1 MSRAAQASDVPRP
14 LLVATTVVLLA
25 GASLLAARLHA
36 GAQPEIAVVEEVPP
50 PSSTPDPL
58 LVVDVAG
65 AVARPGVYQLPAGAR
80 VVDAL
85 RAAGG
90 TTSDAD
96 LQALN
101 KAAPIRDGQRIYVPR
116 PGELVPASAPG
127 DPQLKVDLNQATAA
141 ELEQLPG
148 IGPATAARIIRSR
161 AGQRFTKI
169 EELQTRGL
177 VAPRVFADLRDLVTA
192 R

>member
-1 MSRAAQASDVPRP
+1 LPRP
-14 LLVATTVVLLA
+14 LLIATGVILLA

-36 GAQPEIAVVEEVPP
+36 GAGPAVAVVEEAPA
-50 PSSTPDPL
+50 PSSTPELL

-65 AVARPGVYQLPAGAR
+65 AVARPGVYELPAGAR
-80 VVDAL
+80 VADAL

-90 TTSDAD
+90 TTPDAD

-101 KAAPIRDGQRIYVPR
+101 KAAPIRDGQRIYAPR
-116 PGELVPASAPG
+116 PGELVPATAPG
-127 DPQLKVDLNQATAA
+127 EPQLKVDLNQATAV

-148 IGPATAARIIRSR
+148 VGPATAARIIRSR

-177 VAPRVFADLRDLVTA
+177 VPPRVFADLRDLVTT

>member
-1 MSRAAQASDVPRP
+1 VPRP
-14 LLVATTVVLLA
+14 LLVGTAVILLA
-25 GASLLAARLHA
+25 GASLLAARVHA
-36 GAQPEIAVVEEVPP
+36 GGQPEIAVVEEAPP
-50 PSSTPDPL
+50 TSTPDPL

-65 AVARPGVYQLPAGAR
+65 AVARPGVYRLPAGAR
-80 VVDAL
+80 VLDAL
-85 RAAGG
+85 LTAGG
-90 TTSDAD
+90 TTPDAE
-96 LQALN
+96 LQAIN
-101 KAAPIRDGQRIYVPR
+101 RAAPIRDGQRIYVPR

-127 DPQLKVDLNQATAA
+127 EPQLKIDLNQATAV

-148 IGPATAARIIRSR
+148 IGPATAARIVRSR

-177 VAPRVFADLRDLVTA
+177 VAPRVFADLRDLVTT